1 VFDSLGRCERWP
13 ILLVAVAVLATGC
26 GSENAPAALSRVQ
39 VHERLRGSPVALR
52 RLHVHA
58 AQLLRSTPASFQAL
72 LTRLRGYPVVVNEW
86 ASWCDNCR
94 AEAAAFQVVSVKFGK
109 RVAFLGVDVED
120 HGTSARQLLARTLPA
135 YPSYSDPHQA
145 IASSLEAVGYDP
157 QTLFYDA
164 RGQRT
169 IVHGGSYLTAA
180 ALERDVRRYA
190 LAQ

>member
-1 VFDSLGRCERWP
+1 M
-13 ILLVAVAVLATGC
+13 T
-26 GSENAPAALSRVQ
+26 
-39 VHERLRGSPVALR
+39 
-52 RLHVHA
+52 
-58 AQLLRSTPASFQAL
+58 

-94 AEAAAFQVVSVKFGK
+94 AEAAAFQVASVEFGK

-120 HGTSARQLLARTLPA
+120 HGTPARQLLARTLPA

-145 IASSLEAVGYDP
+145 IASSLEAVGYYP

-169 IVHGGSYLTAA
+169 IDHGGPYLTAA
-180 ALERDVRRYA
+180 ALEHDVRRYA
-190 LAQ
+190 LGQ